1 MFNDLLEITR
11 EFLKKLISSRLFI
24 LGGFLFFLFC
34 VLGVRLFNLQ
44 IVNGEEYQETY
55 MARTERTV
63 SLTGTRGNIYDRSGN
78 VLAYNELSYN
88 VVIHDNG
95 DYETAS
101 ERNRMLL
108 LLVRI
113 LNRHGESVE
122 GEFQVGFDSSGEMVF
137 TSASET
143 SRKRFLA
150 DLYGLRTIDEL
161 DDPEGKYPSDI
172 TAKELFASRLSYYG
186 LDELTDENGE
196 AISMTDEEALAVIN
210 IRYTMGLTAYRKYES
225 TTIASN
231 VSKETMTDVL
241 ENSADLLGVGIEE
254 STIRVYNDSQYFS
267 AIIGYIGKIWEDE
280 LETLRQ
286 SNPDYEL
293 TDLVGKTGI
302 EASMETYLQGK
313 KGYQTMYVD
322 NMGRILEIVDRQEP
336 EAGKDLYLTLDREL
350 QIGVYH
356 ILEQQLAGII
366 TSKLVNRDL
375 EDSDYSKAS
384 NIPIPVKD
392 AYYQL
397 INNNVLDMEAFSA
410 PEASQVEKSIYAKYS
425 QARERIIEAIH
436 SELLNEDAAPLETL
450 PEDMFAYM
458 QYIYSFLVS
467 EGIIMTGQIS
477 QDADYYQA
485 WRDDTISLRDYLYAG
500 IADSWIDT
508 TKLSIESRYSGAD
521 DVYGRIVEYV
531 MADLETDQSFAK
543 RIYRYLINDGTI
555 TGRELC
561 LALYSQNILAYDE
574 GEVRMLEQN
583 GEEYAFQFIRQKI
596 SDIEITPAQLA
607 LDPCSAS
614 CVITDVN
621 TGEVLCLVTYPSY
634 DNNKF
639 SGTVDADYYNKL
651 NNDLSLP
658 LFNNATQAQKA
669 PGSTF
674 KPIMAVAAL
683 EEGVIGLTDTVDCTG
698 KYTEITPNIRCWIY
712 PGRHDKLNVEQ
723 AIQNSCNVF
732 FAEMAHRLSM
742 DENGNYSPERGVEM
756 IRKYASMFGLD
767 ETTGIEIA
775 ENSPQMT
782 TENPESSAIGQGTNA
797 YSNVQLARYI
807 SAVANKGTVFKLSLL
822 DKMTDSQGNLIEDF
836 TPAVRSQIDI
846 QDSTWNAVHT
856 GMRRVISNG
865 SASKIFHDL
874 EVPIAGKTGT
884 AEEVKNG
891 HTINHAFFV
900 SFAPYDNPEIAV
912 TVNIPYGYSS
922 SNAATAAK
930 SIYRFYYGY
939 TDLDYILN
947 NSALS
952 VSNVEIGD

>member
-88 VVIHDNG
+88 VVIQDNG
-95 DYETAS
+95 DYETAN

-712 PGRHDKLNVEQ
+712 PGRHDELNVEQ

-732 FAEMAHRLSM
+732 FAEMAHRLST
-742 DENGNYSPERGVEM
+742 DENGNYSPERGIEM

-797 YSNVQLARYI
+797 YSNVQLSRYI

-856 GMRRVISNG
+856 GMRRVIYNG

>member
-55 MARTERTV
+55 MARTERTI

-88 VVIHDNG
+88 VVIQDNG
-95 DYETAS
+95 DYETAN

-698 KYTEITPNIRCWIY
+698 RYTEITPNIRCWIY
-712 PGRHDKLNVEQ
+712 PGRHDELNVEQ

-732 FAEMAHRLSM
+732 FAEMAHRLST
-742 DENGNYSPERGVEM
+742 DENGNYSPERGIEM

-797 YSNVQLARYI
+797 YSNVQLSRYI
-807 SAVANKGTVFKLSLL
+807 SAVANRGTVFKLSLL

-856 GMRRVISNG
+856 GMRRVISDG
-865 SASKIFHDL
+865 SASKIFNDL

-900 SFAPYDNPEIAV
+900 SFAPYDDPEIAV

>member
-88 VVIHDNG
+88 VVIQDNG
-95 DYETAS
+95 DYETAN

-286 SNPDYEL
+286 SNSDYEL

-698 KYTEITPNIRCWIY
+698 RYTEITPNIRCWIY
-712 PGRHDKLNVEQ
+712 PGRHDELNVEQ

-732 FAEMAHRLSM
+732 FAEMAHRLST
-742 DENGNYSPERGVEM
+742 DENGNYSPERGIEM

-797 YSNVQLARYI
+797 YSNVQLSRYI

-856 GMRRVISNG
+856 GMRRVISDG
-865 SASKIFHDL
+865 SASKIFNDL

-900 SFAPYDNPEIAV
+900 SFAPYDDPEIAV

>member
-521 DVYGRIVEYV
+521 DVYSRIVEYV

-698 KYTEITPNIRCWIY
+698 RYTEITPNIRCWIY
-712 PGRHDKLNVEQ
+712 PGRHDELNVEQ
-723 AIQNSCNVF
+723 ALQNSCNVF
-732 FAEMAHRLSM
+732 FAEMAHRLST
-742 DENGNYSPERGVEM
+742 DENGNYSPERGIEM

-782 TENPESSAIGQGTNA
+782 TENPESSAIGQSTNA
-797 YSNVQLARYI
+797 YSNVQLSRYI

-856 GMRRVISNG
+856 GMRRVISDG
-865 SASKIFHDL
+865 SASKIFNDL

-900 SFAPYDNPEIAV
+900 SFAPYDDPEIAV

>member
-88 VVIHDNG
+88 VVIQDNG
-95 DYETAS
+95 DYETAN

-143 SRKRFLA
+143 SKKRFLA

-930 SIYRFYYGY
+930 NIYRFYYGY

>member
-88 VVIHDNG
+88 VVIQDNG
-95 DYETAS
+95 DYEMAN

-698 KYTEITPNIRCWIY
+698 RYTEITPNIRCWIY
-712 PGRHDKLNVEQ
+712 PGRHDELNVEQ

-732 FAEMAHRLSM
+732 FAEMAHRLST
-742 DENGNYSPERGVEM
+742 DENGNYSPERGIEM

-797 YSNVQLARYI
+797 YSNVQLSRYI

-836 TPAVRSQIDI
+836 TPAIRSQIDI

-856 GMRRVISNG
+856 GMRRVISDG
-865 SASKIFHDL
+865 SASKIFNDL

-900 SFAPYDNPEIAV
+900 SFAPYDDPEIAV

>member
-88 VVIHDNG
+88 VVIQDNG
-95 DYETAS
+95 DYETAN

-137 TSASET
+137 TSSSET

-531 MADLETDQSFAK
+531 MADLEADQSFAK

-698 KYTEITPNIRCWIY
+698 RYTEITPNIRCWIY
-712 PGRHDKLNVEQ
+712 PGRHDELNVEQ

-732 FAEMAHRLSM
+732 FAEMAHRLST
-742 DENGNYSPERGVEM
+742 DENGNYSPERGIEM

-797 YSNVQLARYI
+797 YSNVQLSRYI

-865 SASKIFHDL
+865 SASKIFNDL

-900 SFAPYDNPEIAV
+900 SFAPYDDPEIAV

>member
-63 SLTGTRGNIYDRSGN
+63 SLTGTRGNIYDRNGN

-88 VVIHDNG
+88 VVIQDNG
-95 DYETAS
+95 DYETAN

-698 KYTEITPNIRCWIY
+698 RYTEITPNIRCWIY
-712 PGRHDKLNVEQ
+712 PGRHDELNVEQ

-732 FAEMAHRLSM
+732 FAEMAHRLST
-742 DENGNYSPERGVEM
+742 DENGNYSPERGIEM

-797 YSNVQLARYI
+797 YSNVQLSRYI

-822 DKMTDSQGNLIEDF
+822 DKLTDSQGNLIEDF

-856 GMRRVISNG
+856 GMRRVISDG
-865 SASKIFHDL
+865 SASKIFNDL

-930 SIYRFYYGY
+930 NIYRFYYGY

>member
-88 VVIHDNG
+88 VVIQDNG
-95 DYETAS
+95 DYEMAN

-122 GEFQVGFDSSGEMVF
+122 GEFQVGFDSSGKMVF

-698 KYTEITPNIRCWIY
+698 RYTEITPNIRCWIY
-712 PGRHDKLNVEQ
+712 PGRHDELNVEQ

-732 FAEMAHRLSM
+732 FAEMAHRLST
-742 DENGNYSPERGVEM
+742 DENGNYSPERGIEM

-797 YSNVQLARYI
+797 YSNVQLSRYI

-856 GMRRVISNG
+856 GMRRVISDG
-865 SASKIFHDL
+865 SASKIFNDL

-900 SFAPYDNPEIAV
+900 SFAPYDDPEIAV

>member
-88 VVIHDNG
+88 VVIQDNG
-95 DYETAS
+95 DYETAN

-397 INNNVLDMEAFSA
+397 INNNVLDMKAFSA

-698 KYTEITPNIRCWIY
+698 RYTEITPNIRCWIY
-712 PGRHDKLNVEQ
+712 PGRHDELNVEQ

-732 FAEMAHRLSM
+732 FAEMAHRLST
-742 DENGNYSPERGVEM
+742 DENGNYSPERGIEM

-797 YSNVQLARYI
+797 YSSVQLSRYI

-822 DKMTDSQGNLIEDF
+822 DKMTDSQGNLIEGF

-856 GMRRVISNG
+856 GMRRVISDG
-865 SASKIFHDL
+865 SASKIFNDL

-900 SFAPYDNPEIAV
+900 SFAPYDDPEIAV

>member
-88 VVIHDNG
+88 VVIQDNG
-95 DYETAS
+95 DYEMAN

-865 SASKIFHDL
+865 SASKIVHDL

-930 SIYRFYYGY
+930 NIYRFYYGY

>member
-88 VVIHDNG
+88 VVIQDNG
-95 DYETAS
+95 DYEMAN

-698 KYTEITPNIRCWIY
+698 RYTEITPNIRCWIY
-712 PGRHDKLNVEQ
+712 PGRHDELNVEQ

-732 FAEMAHRLSM
+732 FAEMAHRLST
-742 DENGNYSPERGVEM
+742 DENGNYSPERGIEM

-797 YSNVQLARYI
+797 YSNVQLSRYI

-856 GMRRVISNG
+856 GMRRVISDG
-865 SASKIFHDL
+865 SASKIFNDL

-900 SFAPYDNPEIAV
+900 SFAPYDDPEIAV

>member
-88 VVIHDNG
+88 VVIQDNG
-95 DYETAS
+95 DYETAN

-113 LNRHGESVE
+113 LNRHGENVE
-122 GEFQVGFDSSGEMVF
+122 GEFQVGFDPSGEMVF

-186 LDELTDENGE
+186 LDALTDENGE

-698 KYTEITPNIRCWIY
+698 RYTEITPNIRCWIY
-712 PGRHDKLNVEQ
+712 PGRHDELNVEQ

-732 FAEMAHRLSM
+732 FAEMAHRLST
-742 DENGNYSPERGVEM
+742 DENGNYSPERGIEM

-797 YSNVQLARYI
+797 YSNVQLSRYI

-822 DKMTDSQGNLIEDF
+822 DKLTDSQGNLIEDF

-856 GMRRVISNG
+856 GMRRVISDG
-865 SASKIFHDL
+865 SASKIFNDL

-900 SFAPYDNPEIAV
+900 SFAPYDDPEIAV

>member
-88 VVIHDNG
+88 VVIQDNG
-95 DYETAS
+95 DYETAN

-122 GEFQVGFDSSGEMVF
+122 GEFQVGFDSSGKMVF

-698 KYTEITPNIRCWIY
+698 RYTEITPNIRCWIY
-712 PGRHDKLNVEQ
+712 PGRHDELNVEQ

-732 FAEMAHRLSM
+732 FAEMAHRLST
-742 DENGNYSPERGVEM
+742 DENGNYSPERGIEM

-797 YSNVQLARYI
+797 YSNVQLSRYI

-822 DKMTDSQGNLIEDF
+822 DKLTDSQGNLIEDF

-856 GMRRVISNG
+856 GMRRVISDG
-865 SASKIFHDL
+865 SASKIFNDL

-900 SFAPYDNPEIAV
+900 SFAPYDDPEIAV

>member
-88 VVIHDNG
+88 VVIQDNG
-95 DYETAS
+95 DYETAN

-186 LDELTDENGE
+186 LDALTDENGE

-477 QDADYYQA
+477 QNADYYQA

-698 KYTEITPNIRCWIY
+698 RYTEITPNIRCWIY
-712 PGRHDKLNVEQ
+712 PGRHDELNVEQ
-723 AIQNSCNVF
+723 ALQNSCNVF
-732 FAEMAHRLSM
+732 FAEMAHRLST
-742 DENGNYSPERGVEM
+742 DENGNYSPERGIEM

-797 YSNVQLARYI
+797 YSNVQLSRYI

-856 GMRRVISNG
+856 GMRRVISDG
-865 SASKIFHDL
+865 SASKIFNDL

-900 SFAPYDNPEIAV
+900 SFAPYDDPEIAV

>member
-1 MFNDLLEITR
+1 MDRFFTYSAKNSWVQLLKRDADPDPYNLTDRLQLRSHRLVQLENEFTSTTLLCGDAVSPVGHEFINAVSWLVQNRSADHGNEFEYPCLQVNSNDLAVSEVIQNLH
-11 EFLKKLISSRLFI
+11 KLAHWVVTINDFI
-24 LGGFLFFLFC
+24 
-34 VLGVRLFNLQ
+34 
-44 IVNGEEYQETY
+44 
-55 MARTERTV
+55 
-63 SLTGTRGNIYDRSGN
+63 DR
-78 VLAYNELSYN
+78 
-88 VVIHDNG
+88 
-95 DYETAS
+95 
-101 ERNRMLL
+101 R
-108 LLVRI
+108 
-113 LNRHGESVE
+113 
-122 GEFQVGFDSSGEMVF
+122 
-137 TSASET
+137 
-143 SRKRFLA
+143 
-150 DLYGLRTIDEL
+150 
-161 DDPEGKYPSDI
+161 
-172 TAKELFASRLSYYG
+172 
-186 LDELTDENGE
+186 
-196 AISMTDEEALAVIN
+196 
-210 IRYTMGLTAYRKYES
+210 
-225 TTIASN
+225 
-231 VSKETMTDVL
+231 
-241 ENSADLLGVGIEE
+241 
-254 STIRVYNDSQYFS
+254 
-267 AIIGYIGKIWEDE
+267 
-280 LETLRQ
+280 
-286 SNPDYEL
+286 
-293 TDLVGKTGI
+293 
-302 EASMETYLQGK
+302 
-313 KGYQTMYVD
+313 
-322 NMGRILEIVDRQEP
+322 
-336 EAGKDLYLTLDREL
+336 
-350 QIGVYH
+350 
-356 ILEQQLAGII
+356 
-366 TSKLVNRDL
+366 
-375 EDSDYSKAS
+375 
-384 NIPIPVKD
+384 
-392 AYYQL
+392 QL

-698 KYTEITPNIRCWIY
+698 RYTEITPGRPTISEHRY
-712 PGRHDKLNVEQ
+712 PKDSIFPPIQNQGASLQTKLNVNIITAAEQ
-723 AIQNSCNVF
+723 QTMNYYMNVANLYQVSDIGRRMYQEIGMIEEEHVSQYESLMDPRATWLESLLLHEYTECYLYYSCMMTECDPSIRRIWEDCLTQEISHLHMAKELLWKYEQKEYQQVVGEGTLPEILALRPNIQYV
-732 FAEMAHRLSM
+732 
-742 DENGNYSPERGVEM
+742 
-756 IRKYASMFGLD
+756 RKVL
-767 ETTGIEIA
+767 ETTAGNTQKKECVVPIGTLGKDDPFYLYQSKVNLPQDSVPTHEIIDRHIRCCGCDYRYETAPSPIPSLRSRTCDNIALGRIA
-775 ENSPQMT
+775 EQTPAFTSACGT
-782 TENPESSAIGQGTNA
+782 TENAC
-797 YSNVQLARYI
+797 RC
-807 SAVANKGTVFKLSLL
+807 
-822 DKMTDSQGNLIEDF
+822 NL
-836 TPAVRSQIDI
+836 TAVRD
-846 QDSTWNAVHT
+846 
-856 GMRRVISNG
+856 
-865 SASKIFHDL
+865 
-874 EVPIAGKTGT
+874 
-884 AEEVKNG
+884 
-891 HTINHAFFV
+891 
-900 SFAPYDNPEIAV
+900 
-912 TVNIPYGYSS
+912 
-922 SNAATAAK
+922 
-930 SIYRFYYGY
+930 
-939 TDLDYILN
+939 
-947 NSALS
+947 
-952 VSNVEIGD
+952 

>member
-88 VVIHDNG
+88 VVIQDNG
-95 DYETAS
+95 DYEMAN

-172 TAKELFASRLSYYG
+172 TARELFASRLSYYG

-698 KYTEITPNIRCWIY
+698 RYTEITPNIRCWIY
-712 PGRHDKLNVEQ
+712 PGRHDELNVEQ

-732 FAEMAHRLSM
+732 FAEMAHRLST
-742 DENGNYSPERGVEM
+742 DENGNYSPERGIEM

-797 YSNVQLARYI
+797 YSNVQLSRYI

-822 DKMTDSQGNLIEDF
+822 DKLTDSQGNLIEDF

-856 GMRRVISNG
+856 GMRRVISDG
-865 SASKIFHDL
+865 SASKIFNDL

-900 SFAPYDNPEIAV
+900 SFAPYDDPEIAV

>member
-88 VVIHDNG
+88 VVIQDNG
-95 DYETAS
+95 DYETAN

-698 KYTEITPNIRCWIY
+698 RYTEITPNIRCWIY
-712 PGRHDKLNVEQ
+712 PGRHDELNVEQ

-732 FAEMAHRLSM
+732 FAEMAHRLST
-742 DENGNYSPERGVEM
+742 DENGNYSPERGIEM

-797 YSNVQLARYI
+797 YSNVQLSRYI

-856 GMRRVISNG
+856 GMRRVISDG
-865 SASKIFHDL
+865 SASKIFNDL

-900 SFAPYDNPEIAV
+900 SFAPYDDPEIAV

-930 SIYRFYYGY
+930 NIYRFYYGY

>member
-88 VVIHDNG
+88 VVIQDNG
-95 DYETAS
+95 DYETAN

-143 SRKRFLA
+143 SKKRFLA

-698 KYTEITPNIRCWIY
+698 RYTEITPNIRCWIY
-712 PGRHDKLNVEQ
+712 PGRHDELNVEQ

-742 DENGNYSPERGVEM
+742 DENGNYSPERGIEM

-797 YSNVQLARYI
+797 YSNVQLSRYI

-822 DKMTDSQGNLIEDF
+822 DKLTDSQGNLIEDF

-856 GMRRVISNG
+856 GMRRVISDG
-865 SASKIFHDL
+865 SASKIFNDL

-900 SFAPYDNPEIAV
+900 SFAPYDDPEIAV

-930 SIYRFYYGY
+930 NIYRFYYGY

>member
-88 VVIHDNG
+88 VVIQDNG
-95 DYETAS
+95 DYEMAN

-698 KYTEITPNIRCWIY
+698 RYTEITPNIRCWIY
-712 PGRHDKLNVEQ
+712 PGRHDELNVEQ

-732 FAEMAHRLSM
+732 FAEMAHRLST
-742 DENGNYSPERGVEM
+742 DENGNYSPERGIEM

-797 YSNVQLARYI
+797 YSNVQLSRYI

-822 DKMTDSQGNLIEDF
+822 DKLTDSQGNLIENF

-856 GMRRVISNG
+856 GMRRVISDG
-865 SASKIFHDL
+865 SASKIFNDL

-900 SFAPYDNPEIAV
+900 SFAPYDDPEIAV

>member
-88 VVIHDNG
+88 VVIQDNG
-95 DYETAS
+95 DYETAN

-621 TGEVLCLVTYPSY
+621 TGEALCLVTYPSY

-698 KYTEITPNIRCWIY
+698 RYTEITPNIRCWIY
-712 PGRHDKLNVEQ
+712 PGRHDELNVEQ

-732 FAEMAHRLSM
+732 FAEMAHRLST
-742 DENGNYSPERGVEM
+742 DENGNYSPERGIEM

-797 YSNVQLARYI
+797 YSNVQLSRYI

-856 GMRRVISNG
+856 GMRRVISDG
-865 SASKIFHDL
+865 SASKIFNDL

-900 SFAPYDNPEIAV
+900 SFAPYDDPEIAV

-930 SIYRFYYGY
+930 NIYRFYYGY

>member
-88 VVIHDNG
+88 VVIQDNG
-95 DYETAS
+95 DYETAN

-621 TGEVLCLVTYPSY
+621 TGEVRCLVTYPSY

-698 KYTEITPNIRCWIY
+698 RYTEITPNIRCWIY
-712 PGRHDKLNVEQ
+712 PGRHDELNVEQ

-732 FAEMAHRLSM
+732 FAEMAHRLST
-742 DENGNYSPERGVEM
+742 DENGNYSPERGIEM

-797 YSNVQLARYI
+797 YSNVQLSRYI

-822 DKMTDSQGNLIEDF
+822 DKLTDSQGNLIEDF

-856 GMRRVISNG
+856 GMRRVISDG
-865 SASKIFHDL
+865 SASKIFNDL

-900 SFAPYDNPEIAV
+900 SFAPYDDPEIAV

>member
-88 VVIHDNG
+88 VVIQDNG
-95 DYETAS
+95 DYETAN

-698 KYTEITPNIRCWIY
+698 RYTEITPNIRCWIY
-712 PGRHDKLNVEQ
+712 PGRHDELNVEQ

-732 FAEMAHRLSM
+732 FAEMAHRLST
-742 DENGNYSPERGVEM
+742 DENGNYSPERGIEM

-797 YSNVQLARYI
+797 YSNVQLSRYI

-856 GMRRVISNG
+856 GMRRVISDG
-865 SASKIFHDL
+865 SASKIFNDL

-930 SIYRFYYGY
+930 NIYRFYYGY

>member
-88 VVIHDNG
+88 VVIQDNG
-95 DYETAS
+95 DYETAN

-698 KYTEITPNIRCWIY
+698 RYTEITPNIRCWIY
-712 PGRHDKLNVEQ
+712 PGRHDELNVEQ

-732 FAEMAHRLSM
+732 FAEMAHRLST
-742 DENGNYSPERGVEM
+742 DENGNYSPERGIEM

-797 YSNVQLARYI
+797 YSNVQLSRYI

-856 GMRRVISNG
+856 GMRRVISDG
-865 SASKIFHDL
+865 SASKIFNDL

-884 AEEVKNG
+884 AEEVKNP
-891 HTINHAFFV
+891 HTINPALFV
-900 SFAPYDNPEIAV
+900 SLPPYDDPEIAV

>member
-88 VVIHDNG
+88 VVIQDNG

-698 KYTEITPNIRCWIY
+698 RYTEITPNIRCWIY
-712 PGRHDKLNVEQ
+712 PGRHDELNVEQ

-732 FAEMAHRLSM
+732 FAEMAHRLST
-742 DENGNYSPERGVEM
+742 DENGNYSPERGIEM

-797 YSNVQLARYI
+797 YSNVQLSRYI

-856 GMRRVISNG
+856 GMRRVISDG
-865 SASKIFHDL
+865 SASKIFNDL

-900 SFAPYDNPEIAV
+900 SFAPYDDPEIAV

>member
-698 KYTEITPNIRCWIY
+698 RYTEITPNIRCWIY
-712 PGRHDKLNVEQ
+712 PGRHDELNVEQ

-732 FAEMAHRLSM
+732 FAEMAHRLST
-742 DENGNYSPERGVEM
+742 DENGNYSPERGIEM

-797 YSNVQLARYI
+797 YSNVQLSRYI

-856 GMRRVISNG
+856 GMRRVISDG
-865 SASKIFHDL
+865 SASKIFNDL

-900 SFAPYDNPEIAV
+900 SFAPYDDPEIAV

>member
-88 VVIHDNG
+88 VVIQDNG
-95 DYETAS
+95 DYETAN

-137 TSASET
+137 TSSSET

-172 TAKELFASRLSYYG
+172 TARELFASRLSYYG

-467 EGIIMTGQIS
+467 EGIIMTCQIS

-698 KYTEITPNIRCWIY
+698 RYTEITPNIRCWIY
-712 PGRHDKLNVEQ
+712 PGRHDELNVEQ

-732 FAEMAHRLSM
+732 FAEMAHRLST
-742 DENGNYSPERGVEM
+742 DENGNYSPERGIEM

-797 YSNVQLARYI
+797 YSNVQLSRYI

-856 GMRRVISNG
+856 GMRRVISDG
-865 SASKIFHDL
+865 SASKIFNDL

-900 SFAPYDNPEIAV
+900 SFAPYDDPEIAV

>member
-88 VVIHDNG
+88 VVIQDNG
-95 DYETAS
+95 DYEMAN

-143 SRKRFLA
+143 SKKRFLA

-698 KYTEITPNIRCWIY
+698 RYTEITPNIRCWIY
-712 PGRHDKLNVEQ
+712 PGRHDELNVEQ

-732 FAEMAHRLSM
+732 FAEMAHRLST
-742 DENGNYSPERGVEM
+742 DENGNYSPERGIEM

-930 SIYRFYYGY
+930 NIYRFYYGY

>member
-88 VVIHDNG
+88 VVIQDNG
-95 DYETAS
+95 DYEMAN

-122 GEFQVGFDSSGEMVF
+122 GEFQVGFDSSGKMVF

-698 KYTEITPNIRCWIY
+698 RYTEITPNIRCWIY
-712 PGRHDKLNVEQ
+712 PGRHDELNVEQ

-732 FAEMAHRLSM
+732 FAEMAHRLST
-742 DENGNYSPERGVEM
+742 DENGNYSPERGIEM

-797 YSNVQLARYI
+797 YSNVQLSRYI

-822 DKMTDSQGNLIEDF
+822 DKMTDSQGNLIEGF

-856 GMRRVISNG
+856 GMRRVISDG
-865 SASKIFHDL
+865 SASKIFNDL

-900 SFAPYDNPEIAV
+900 SFAPYDDPEIAV

>member
-88 VVIHDNG
+88 VVIQDNG
-95 DYETAS
+95 DYETAN

-172 TAKELFASRLSYYG
+172 TARELFTSRLSYYG

-521 DVYGRIVEYV
+521 DVYGQIVEYV

-698 KYTEITPNIRCWIY
+698 RYTEITPNIRCWIY
-712 PGRHDKLNVEQ
+712 PGRHDELNVEQ

-732 FAEMAHRLSM
+732 FAEMAHRLST
-742 DENGNYSPERGVEM
+742 DENGNYSPERGIEM

-797 YSNVQLARYI
+797 YSNVQLSRYI

-856 GMRRVISNG
+856 GMRRVISDG
-865 SASKIFHDL
+865 SASKIFNDL

-900 SFAPYDNPEIAV
+900 SFAPYDDPEIAV

>member
-55 MARTERTV
+55 MARMERTI

-88 VVIHDNG
+88 VVIQDNG
-95 DYETAS
+95 DYEMAN

-698 KYTEITPNIRCWIY
+698 RYTEITPNIRCWIY
-712 PGRHDKLNVEQ
+712 PGRHDELNVEQ

-732 FAEMAHRLSM
+732 FAEMAHRLST
-742 DENGNYSPERGVEM
+742 DENGNYSPERGIEM

-797 YSNVQLARYI
+797 YSNVQLSRYI

-822 DKMTDSQGNLIEDF
+822 DKLTDSQGNLIEDF

-856 GMRRVISNG
+856 GMRRVISDG
-865 SASKIFHDL
+865 SASKIFNDL

-900 SFAPYDNPEIAV
+900 SFAPYDDPEIAV

>member
-88 VVIHDNG
+88 VVIQDNG
-95 DYETAS
+95 DYEMAN

-375 EDSDYSKAS
+375 EHSDYSKAS

-698 KYTEITPNIRCWIY
+698 RYTEITPNIRCWIY
-712 PGRHDKLNVEQ
+712 PGRHDELNVEQ

-732 FAEMAHRLSM
+732 FAEMAHRLST
-742 DENGNYSPERGVEM
+742 DENGNYSPERGIEM

-865 SASKIFHDL
+865 SASKIFNDL

-900 SFAPYDNPEIAV
+900 SFAPYDDPEIAV

>member
-88 VVIHDNG
+88 VVIQDNG
-95 DYETAS
+95 DYETAN

-397 INNNVLDMEAFSA
+397 INNNILDMEAFSA

-425 QARERIIEAIH
+425 QAREQITEAIH
-436 SELLNEDAAPLETL
+436 SELLNEDAAPLGAL

-521 DVYGRIVEYV
+521 DVYSRIVEYV

-543 RIYRYLINDGTI
+543 RIYRYLINDGII

-698 KYTEITPNIRCWIY
+698 RYTEITPNIRCWIY
-712 PGRHDKLNVEQ
+712 PGRHDELNVEQ

-732 FAEMAHRLSM
+732 FAEMAHRLST
-742 DENGNYSPERGVEM
+742 DENGNYSPERGIEM

-797 YSNVQLARYI
+797 YSNVQLSRYI

-822 DKMTDSQGNLIEDF
+822 DKLTDSQGNLIEDF

-856 GMRRVISNG
+856 GMRRVISDG
-865 SASKIFHDL
+865 SASKIFNDL

-900 SFAPYDNPEIAV
+900 SFAPYDDPEIAV

>member
-88 VVIHDNG
+88 VVIQDNG
-95 DYETAS
+95 DYEMAN

-930 SIYRFYYGY
+930 NIYRFYYGY

>member
-88 VVIHDNG
+88 VVIQDNG
-95 DYETAS
+95 DYEMAN

-122 GEFQVGFDSSGEMVF
+122 GEFQVGFDSSGKMVF

-698 KYTEITPNIRCWIY
+698 RYTEITPNIRCWIY
-712 PGRHDKLNVEQ
+712 PGRHDELNVEQ

-732 FAEMAHRLSM
+732 FAEMAHRLST
-742 DENGNYSPERGVEM
+742 DENGNYSPERGIEM

-797 YSNVQLARYI
+797 YSNVQLSRYI

-822 DKMTDSQGNLIEDF
+822 DKLTDSQGNLIENF

-856 GMRRVISNG
+856 GMRRVISDG
-865 SASKIFHDL
+865 SASKIFNDL

-900 SFAPYDNPEIAV
+900 SFAPYDDPEIAV

>member
-88 VVIHDNG
+88 VVIQDNG
-95 DYETAS
+95 DYETAN

-930 SIYRFYYGY
+930 NIYRFYYGY

>member
-11 EFLKKLISSRLFI
+11 EFFKKLISSRLFI

-88 VVIHDNG
+88 VVIQDNG
-95 DYETAS
+95 DYETAN

-698 KYTEITPNIRCWIY
+698 RYTEITPNIRCWIY
-712 PGRHDKLNVEQ
+712 PGRHDELNVEQ

-732 FAEMAHRLSM
+732 FAEMAHRLST
-742 DENGNYSPERGVEM
+742 DENGNYSPERGIEM

-797 YSNVQLARYI
+797 YSNVQLSRYI
-807 SAVANKGTVFKLSLL
+807 SAVANRGTVFKLSLL

-856 GMRRVISNG
+856 GMRRVISDG
-865 SASKIFHDL
+865 SASKIFNDL

-900 SFAPYDNPEIAV
+900 SFAPYDDPEIAV